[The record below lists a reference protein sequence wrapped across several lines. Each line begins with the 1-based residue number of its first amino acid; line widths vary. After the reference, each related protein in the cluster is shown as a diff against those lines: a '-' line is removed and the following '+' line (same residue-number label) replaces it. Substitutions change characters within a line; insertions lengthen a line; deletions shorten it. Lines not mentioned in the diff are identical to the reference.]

1 MGPEEFQ
8 KFMHGRGVH
17 REQEMSRLEDHVR
30 QSFKVGKEK
39 NAITTIEIICMHLL
53 TYRSMK
59 IDVFD

>member
-39 NAITTIEIICMHLL
+39 KLKLKLSLQLKLFACIYLHTD
-53 TYRSMK
+53 R
-59 IDVFD
+59 